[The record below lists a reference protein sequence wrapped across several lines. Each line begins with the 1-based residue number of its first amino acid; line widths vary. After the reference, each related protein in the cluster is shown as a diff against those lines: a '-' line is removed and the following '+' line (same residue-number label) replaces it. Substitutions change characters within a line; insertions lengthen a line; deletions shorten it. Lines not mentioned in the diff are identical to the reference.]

1 MAEHR
6 MTTEGNTQIGQEGAH
21 RGSEKKSRLFL
32 FLVGIAVVLVIVG
45 IFTLLQR
52 REQYNALA
60 KETEKIAV
68 PTVAVIHPTLEP
80 SQEDLVLPSTLQ
92 AYVESPIYARTT
104 GYVKKWYHDIGSH
117 VQKGD
122 LLAEIET
129 PEVDQQLSQAR
140 ADLGTM
146 QANENLSR
154 ITATRYQELIK
165 TDGVSKQEVDN
176 AVGDYA
182 ARRAAVASAQA
193 NVRRLEELESFKHV
207 FAPFGGVI
215 TRRNVDIGNLINA
228 GNGGTAQEMF
238 FLAAT
243 DPIRAYVSVPEVYA
257 AAVHPGLGAFLELTQ
272 FPGEKFQAKVART
285 ADAIDLA
292 SRTLNTEV
300 DVPNKTGQL
309 LPGGYAQVHLLVG
322 VTGTRL
328 QVPVNAL
335 LFRAEGLRAVVVDAN
350 HKTHLQQL
358 AIGRDYGTALEV
370 LQGLRPDDW
379 IVLNP
384 PDSLDEGIQVNVKE
398 APPTPGPG
406 ANGNRTAP
414 STNAPATNGK
424 SSQGDKK

>member
-1 MAEHR
+1 
-6 MTTEGNTQIGQEGAH
+6 MTTEGNTGLEPQGAGQGE
-21 RGSEKKSRLFL
+21 EKKSRLFL
-32 FLVGIAVVLVIVG
+32 FLAGIAVVLVVVG

-60 KETEKIAV
+60 KETEKLAV
-68 PTVAVIHPTLEP
+68 PTVSVIHPTVEP
-80 SQEDLVLPSTLQ
+80 AQEDLVLPSTLQ
-92 AYVESPIYARTT
+92 AYTESPIYARTT
-104 GYVKKWYHDIGSH
+104 GYLKKWYHDIGSH
-117 VQKGD
+117 VQQGE
-122 LLAEIET
+122 LLADIET

-140 ADLGTM
+140 ADLGTS

-154 ITATRYQELIK
+154 ITATRYEELIK

-182 ARRAAVASAQA
+182 AKRAAVASSQA
-193 NVRRLEELESFKHV
+193 NVRRLEELESFKHIY
-207 FAPFGGVI
+207 APFSGVI

-228 GNGGTAQEMF
+228 GNGGSAQELF

-243 DPIRAYVSVPEVYA
+243 DPIRTFVSVPEVYA
-257 AAVHPGLGAFLELTQ
+257 SAIHRNLGAYLELTQ
-272 FPGEKFQAKVART
+272 YPGEKFQGKVART

-292 SRTLNTEV
+292 TRTLNTEV

-322 VTGTRL
+322 VSGTRL

-358 AIGRDYGTALEV
+358 SIGRDYGTSLEV
-370 LQGLRPDDW
+370 LQGLNATDW

-384 PDSLDEGIQVNVKE
+384 ADSLDEGVQVNVKE
-398 APPTPGPG
+398 VPQDAAPNANAPDKGTAAPSGNVPPTHNGP
-406 ANGNRTAP
+406 P
-414 STNAPATNGK
+414 K
-424 SSQGDKK
+424 QGDKK